1 MNKFP
6 SYINE
11 KKFNKTELSSFLLNG
26 ELKNERDQFGN
37 IIIKTET
44 ENVDSSIG
52 DYLVAI
58 PTTKKKLIEEQVE
71 TFYNTDISEF
81 NVELDDES
89 SNGVDTTETEDITL
103 LDSVDEELTEQ
114 KLLQAQID
122 ELSNRLDE
130 EMEKSV
136 RFSEDAN
143 ETFRAS
149 RDIIISQ
156 RIQAGEGTSPDDF
169 GDTFPFLPL
178 SEEEKNQPRSI
189 ESFPFSS

>member
-1 MNKFP
+1 MNNFP

-11 KKFNKTELSSFLLNG
+11 KKFNQTELSNFLRSG
-26 ELKNERDQFGN
+26 DFKNERDQFGN

-44 ENVDSSIG
+44 ETVDSSVG
-52 DYLVAI
+52 DYLIAI

-81 NVELDDES
+81 DVESDNEL
-89 SNGVDTTETEDITL
+89 SNGDDLATTEDITL

-136 RFSEDAN
+136 KFSEDAN

-149 RDIIISQ
+149 RDIIVSQ